1 VTPDQIDAVTDAA
14 IRLQELGD
22 LYGPGLILASGLV
35 VAWRASRWI
44 CRRALQAC
52 DWARQRRELRRTP
65 AAFDNQPP
73 QDDDALDACLR
84 IAGLHPTDPDNSRND
99 WRNATRY
106 LREKGDETP

>member
-1 VTPDQIDAVTDAA
+1 MTPDQINTVADAA

-22 LYGPGLILASGLV
+22 LYGPGIILASSLV

-44 CRRALQAC
+44 CRRGLQAC
-52 DWARQRRELRRTP
+52 DWARQRRQLRRTP

-73 QDDDALDACLR
+73 ADDELLIECRRSAR
-84 IAGLHPTDPDNSRND
+84 LHPAHPED

-106 LREKGDETP
+106 LREKGDDTP